1 MSAGGDSERFTIGAE
16 VEASDARCGQLTGVI
31 VDPVAQKLTHL
42 IVKPRHHHGFGRLV
56 PVGLVAS
63 DSDALRLKCTEAE
76 FLELDEA
83 EKVQFLPATGD
94 TWSYP
99 GGAAY
104 AWPYY
109 GLGGVGGLGARGLGD
124 IGTPPAGPD
133 PEITD
138 RIPSGEVE
146 VRRGDQVH
154 ASDGWIG
161 SVKGLVVDPADNHVT
176 HLLLDEGHLW
186 GRKQVAIPIGK
197 TARIDDEIRVQMT
210 KEAIKNLP
218 PVSVAN

>member
-1 MSAGGDSERFTIGAE
+1 MSAGGDSERFTIGTE
-16 VEASDARCGQLTGVI
+16 VEASDGRCGRLTGVI

-42 IVKPRHHHGFGRLV
+42 IIKPRHHHGFGRLV

-63 DSDALRLKCTEAE
+63 GSDALRLKCTEAE
-76 FLELDEA
+76 FLALDEA
-83 EKVQFLPATGD
+83 EEVQFTPATGD

-109 GLGGVGGLGARGLGD
+109 ELGGVAGFGAAGVGE
-124 IGTPPAGPD
+124 IGNPPGPG
-133 PEITD
+133 PEVTD

-210 KEAIKNLP
+210 KEAIKNLA
-218 PVSVAN
+218 PVSLGD

>member
-1 MSAGGDSERFTIGAE
+1 MSADGDSERFTIGAE
-16 VEASDARCGQLTGVI
+16 VEASDARCGQLTGMI

-63 DSDALRLKCTEAE
+63 DSDALRLNCTEAE
-76 FLELDEA
+76 FLKLDEA
-83 EKVQFLPATGD
+83 EQVQFD
-94 TWSYP
+94 Q
-99 GGAAY
+99 AAAASLNY
-104 AWPYY
+104 E
-109 GLGGVGGLGARGLGD
+109 LGGLAGLGARGVGD
-124 IGTPPAGPD
+124 MGLPPAAHL
-133 PEITD
+133 ETTD
-138 RIPSGEVE
+138 RIPAGEVE

-161 SVKGLVVDPADNHVT
+161 SVKGLVVDPADDHVT

-197 TARIDDEIRVQMT
+197 TARIDDEIRVEMT

>member
-1 MSAGGDSERFTIGAE
+1 MSGGDSERFTIGAE
-16 VEASDARCGQLTGVI
+16 VDASDGRCGQLTGVI

-56 PVGLVAS
+56 PVELVES
-63 DSDALRLKCTEAE
+63 DSGALRLTCTEAE
-76 FLELDEA
+76 FLGLDEA
-83 EKVQFLPATGD
+83 EEVHFTPASD
-94 TWSYP
+94 EARNYP
-99 GGAAY
+99 GGATY

-109 GLGGVGGLGARGLGD
+109 ELGGVGGFGARGLGD
-124 IGTPPAGPD
+124 IGNPPGPD
-133 PEITD
+133 PEVTD
-138 RIPSGEVE
+138 RVPSGDVE

-154 ASDGWIG
+154 ASDGWVG

-186 GRKQVAIPIGK
+186 GRKEVAVPIGK
-197 TARIDDEIRVQMT
+197 TARIGDEIRVEMT
-210 KEAIKNLP
+210 KEAIKDLP